1 MIHLLHEAVL
11 AEGVRYFTLFVPDA
25 APASSDD
32 IRAELKKLDGS
43 WVLVYWL
50 YDGAVPAMRYGTIII
65 SFATGEFAIRDDRG
79 VFERGRIEGLAPD
92 RDPKTFE
99 YVPTENSGRPARLRY
114 PGIYLVQDDLFIACI
129 GYGGKRARAFSAE
142 AGSKNELVVY
152 KRLTE

>member
-11 AEGVRYFTLFVPDA
+11 AEGVRYFNVFVPDA

-32 IRAELKKLDGS
+32 IQAELKKVDGS
-43 WVLVYWL
+43 WVLVYRL
-50 YDGAVPAMRYGTIII
+50 YDGAVQAMRHGMIVI
-65 SFATGEFAIRDDRG
+65 SLAAGEFTIRDDRV

-99 YVPTENSGRPARLRY
+99 YVPTENSGRAARLRY
-114 PGIYLVQDDLFIACI
+114 PGIYLAQDDLFIACI
-129 GYGGKRARAFSAE
+129 GYGGKRPRAFSAE
-142 AGSKNELVVY
+142 AGSKNELVIY